1 MAGWQGLPWRCPPLS
16 RHADSPPSRGHQE
29 PHRISWVIVALV
41 FVALAV
47 LAALASQRGGRAKP
61 GYPYVRVRA
70 LFTPA
75 ERAFLTVIDSAVGND
90 HRVFGKVRIADVASV
105 KSGLN
110 ASTRQSALN
119 RVVAKHFDFIVCR
132 ASDLSIVC
140 AVELDDKSHASERAQ
155 ARDAVKTKVSEA
167 IGLPLVRIAAKR
179 GYSVQEVRAQLASA
193 MNQATAGSSVK
204 P

>member
-1 MAGWQGLPWRCPPLS
+1 V
-16 RHADSPPSRGHQE
+16 
-29 PHRISWVIVALV
+29 SWVIVALV

-61 GYPYVRVRA
+61 GYPYVRARA

-75 ERAFLTVIDSAVGND
+75 ERSFLTVIDRAVGND